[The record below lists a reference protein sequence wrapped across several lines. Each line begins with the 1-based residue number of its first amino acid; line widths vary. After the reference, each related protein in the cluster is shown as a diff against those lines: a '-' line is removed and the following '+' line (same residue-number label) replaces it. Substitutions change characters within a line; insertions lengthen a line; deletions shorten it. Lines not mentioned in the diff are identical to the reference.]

1 MPQLKQPR
9 PPPAACGDDDRRR
22 TFSPPREGLPL
33 CVAPYFADRGVGDMR
48 GPPTPP
54 TKMPPRRRWQAV
66 IAPHDPTSHTRDT
79 QHVARNTIAKAT
91 APHRL
96 RGAIGWNARRTVPAC
111 RHDPAWRNTGLRT
124 DATTSGVANYLAFCH
139 RQRRDRHIG
148 IPKQRSAESV
158 PSPLRCEHHHCRNA
172 ANLFTTCN
180 YAVVPGQHSIYHVRA
195 NDTPLPSPHIIV
207 VSVSMQR

>member
-1 MPQLKQPR
+1 MPSS
-9 PPPAACGDDDRRR
+9 C
-22 TFSPPREGLPL
+22 
-33 CVAPYFADRGVGDMR
+33 
-48 GPPTPP
+48 
-54 TKMPPRRRWQAV
+54 
-66 IAPHDPTSHTRDT
+66 RDT
-79 QHVARNTIAKAT
+79 PLKHSNIHPTTMEAT

-158 PSPLRCEHHHCRNA
+158 PSPLRCEHRHCRNA

>member
-1 MPQLKQPR
+1 M
-9 PPPAACGDDDRRR
+9 
-22 TFSPPREGLPL
+22 E
-33 CVAPYFADRGVGDMR
+33 
-48 GPPTPP
+48 
-54 TKMPPRRRWQAV
+54 
-66 IAPHDPTSHTRDT
+66 
-79 QHVARNTIAKAT
+79 AT

-111 RHDPAWRNTGLRT
+111 RHDPAWRNTVLRT

-158 PSPLRCEHHHCRNA
+158 PSPLRCEHRHCRNA

-180 YAVVPGQHSIYHVRA
+180 YAVVPWQHSIYHVRA
-195 NDTPLPSPHIIV
+195 NDTPLPPPHIIV